1 MKNRLLVIVDTNST
15 RTVTCASNRRQ
26 VFDLTVA
33 YFDRRQFY
41 FCDIRVKQRCNGDQQ
56 VEEHPHGLGKC
67 VCAAGRC
74 DFTVITPLWIPH
86 PSFQIIH
93 TGFLQPSFSVLE
105 DSNLEA
111 FFKAYRL
118 KFPSTITEDN
128 VYAFLK
134 HRFPKFAFHHFDDDG
149 LCSAEFVFVYSLLLH
164 YGCVQCR
171 DVQIQNACK
180 SLGEYQQA
188 AVANFFKQFAGVKY
202 EGVVRGSLRKMI
214 VDAMRTDDQV
224 ANVAL
229 STPKKR
235 LSGSPDTPKNL
246 RLEQNMKDLNKIRVQ
261 LETERYEKG
270 FLEIQLKEGQDQ
282 ITRLNAQQKV
292 HINEIHEL
300 RNQLLYEN
308 DENRTPNLNDGKDK
322 QTSEVNAMRRNIG
335 QLEDKV
341 ANLLVETHCLEADK
355 GTLAK
360 KLKHSE
366 EQIQLLFERS
376 EEMATLI
383 DQLQG
388 EVNVS

>member
-1 MKNRLLVIVDTNST
+1 M
-15 RTVTCASNRRQ
+15 
-26 VFDLTVA
+26 
-33 YFDRRQFY
+33 
-41 FCDIRVKQRCNGDQQ
+41 
-56 VEEHPHGLGKC
+56 EEHPHGLGKC
-67 VCAAGRC
+67 MCDAGLLNLTLIR
-74 DFTVITPLWIPH
+74 P
-86 PSFQIIH
+86 QIIH

-111 FFKAYRL
+111 FFRAYRL
-118 KFPSTITEDN
+118 KFQSTITEDN

-188 AVANFFKQFAGVKY
+188 AVASFFKQFAGVKY

-214 VDAMRTDDQV
+214 VDAMRTDDQ
-224 ANVAL
+224 AGVAL

-246 RLEQNMKDLNKIRVQ
+246 RLEQNMRDLNKIRVQ

-270 FLEIQLKEGQDQ
+270 FLEIQIKEGQDQ

-308 DENRTPNLNDGKDK
+308 DENRTPNLNDDKDK
-322 QTSEVNAMRRNIG
+322 QMSEANGMRRNIG

-355 GTLAK
+355 GTLSK